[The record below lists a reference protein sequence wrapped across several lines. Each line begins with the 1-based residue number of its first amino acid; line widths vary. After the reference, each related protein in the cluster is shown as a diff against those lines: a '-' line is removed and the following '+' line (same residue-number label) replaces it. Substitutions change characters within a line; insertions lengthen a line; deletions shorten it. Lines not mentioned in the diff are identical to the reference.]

1 MNPIMNKV
9 IPGTMVRHSSFFE
22 KQVNIE
28 VKMIIFV
35 IHTHERVYSS
45 VTVSSPKLIEE
56 VITPVPNNHFPRDVE
71 TLF

>member
-45 VTVSSPKLIEE
+45 VIVSPPS
-56 VITPVPNNHFPRDVE
+56 
-71 TLF
+71 